1 MTRNFEEEYK
11 KYADSTVPD
20 LWGRIEAAI
29 DEKEAGSKASHKNNA
44 VVFFKRYSGLAIA
57 CACVLVT
64 IGALKLIADSSKS
77 GSAEMA
83 ASAPMDAAHAAA
95 EYAAEPMAEAAS
107 EEAPAVAEAA
117 SEEAPAVAEAAPAEA
132 ATETAEPMA
141 ESEELVIDEN
151 EDRSYKTATAGAS
164 LSLICKVDD
173 LSRLDDEHKITATVV
188 STLGSG
194 IDEGTK
200 IVLNIGEDNLDRFK
214 EVFTDSK
221 DSRYVVVIEPGD
233 AGEYTVLDAR
243 EK

>member
-29 DEKEAGSKASHKNNA
+29 DDKEARSKASHKNN
-44 VVFFKRYSGLAIA
+44 VVVLFKRYSGLAIA

-64 IGALKLIADSSKS
+64 IGALKFIADSSKS

-107 EEAPAVAEAA
+107 EEAPAVT
-117 SEEAPAVAEAAPAEA
+117 EAAPAEA
-132 ATETAEPMA
+132 ATETAEPMT

-173 LSRLDDEHKITATVV
+173 LSHLDDEHKITATVV

-243 EK
+243 EN